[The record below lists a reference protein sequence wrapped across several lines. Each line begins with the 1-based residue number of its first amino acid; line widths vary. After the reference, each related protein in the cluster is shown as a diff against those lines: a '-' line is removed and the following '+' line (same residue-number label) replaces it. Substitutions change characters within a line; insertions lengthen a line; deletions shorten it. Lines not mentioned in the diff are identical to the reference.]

1 MKAVGVRLHRAMH
14 LLLHSL
20 WDPVVTHA
28 YGNIDFAFEDSI
40 KNSSLLNEPPE
51 SSKISIMYSKV
62 KDTSTNKS

>member
-14 LLLHSL
+14 LLLDSL

-51 SSKISIMYSKV
+51 SSKVSIIY
-62 KDTSTNKS
+62 